1 MLADGQWGSD
11 LRAYISSSL
20 IIEHDP
26 YDEYAAEPLLAGSNG
41 TDYPRRRSSF
51 DLHYVRARLGYA
63 HAAAE
68 DETDVETACDAMG
81 GAGTN
86 VADGHLDEYINTDPR
101 TGAVTGLSVMR
112 RTWRFFTRQRKTP
125 TTMTTGRITGIHST
139 NTAGAISTSAS
150 ALRKAGIS
158 ATEDLSLIF
167 STLSIEVKLTAPR
180 RTYLRPVPWSCSAYF
195 SNFHCDKNCDVYD
208 DVLEEGVT
216 SIPVIF
222 RQDPSGGLHDVLC
235 GEEGPVST

>member
-112 RTWRFFTRQRKTP
+112 RTWLYETEEDTDNDDNGTDNGHPLYEHCWCHLYICQCPSQGRYFGDRRSLVDFFDPLDR
-125 TTMTTGRITGIHST
+125 S
-139 NTAGAISTSAS
+139 
-150 ALRKAGIS
+150 
-158 ATEDLSLIF
+158 E
-167 STLSIEVKLTAPR
+167 
-180 RTYLRPVPWSCSAYF
+180 AY
-195 SNFHCDKNCDVYD
+195 CA
-208 DVLEEGVT
+208 
-216 SIPVIF
+216 
-222 RQDPSGGLHDVLC
+222 
-235 GEEGPVST
+235 